1 MRIYYTLCTENYSLT
16 TIECDGFFA
25 PMNTSCIFRSKTSVQ
40 IHHKGL
46 KAVEPKV
53 FSAEKKTK
61 SCNTK
66 AAMRDNL
73 EAK

>member
-1 MRIYYTLCTENYSLT
+1 MVTNQCGGFIAPIEYNGYILYLLC
-16 TIECDGFFA
+16 
-25 PMNTSCIFRSKTSVQ
+25 KTSVQ
-40 IHHKGL
+40 VHHKGL

-66 AAMRDNL
+66 AAMRDRN
-73 EAK
+73 KVIKPSDTGKK